1 MSEHFCGGCNRLRL
15 TSDGRLKVCLFGDE
29 SLSLRDAL
37 RIGIPDDDLAVL
49 VNAAVMKK
57 KFSHG
62 GYEDMY
68 AVARSSSKN
77 RPMTTIGG

>member
-37 RIGIPDDDLAVL
+37 RIGIPDNDLLVL

-57 KFSHG
+57 EFAHG
-62 GYEDMY
+62 GYDDMY
-68 AVARSSSKN
+68 AIASGSSTN
-77 RPMTTIGG
+77 RPMISIGG